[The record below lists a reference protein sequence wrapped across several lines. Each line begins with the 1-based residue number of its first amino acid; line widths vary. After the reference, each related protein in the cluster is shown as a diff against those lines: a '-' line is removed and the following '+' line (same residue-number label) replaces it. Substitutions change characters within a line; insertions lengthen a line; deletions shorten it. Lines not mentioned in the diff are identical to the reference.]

1 MMCSRVGNCLVSW
14 AVLEGS
20 RAYLLSDR
28 DQELQSLGVNVSD
41 LDTTLAT
48 KSASRMKSLQ
58 MGRTYWVKRIQ
69 SPSRAELI
77 QT

>member
-1 MMCSRVGNCLVSW
+1 MMCSRVGNFVVSW
-14 AVLEGS
+14 AHIRDVLS
-20 RAYLLSDR
+20 YLLSDR
-28 DQELQSLGVNVSD
+28 DQELQSLGVNISD

-48 KSASRMKSLQ
+48 KSASAVELLQ
-58 MGRTYWVKRIQ
+58 MGWTYWVKRIQ